1 MRNYLHIICYIS
13 HIPETS
19 LVFQL
24 RVGPRHIQPA
34 HILLGLRGQ
43 ALLLYPRALP
53 EPPGHLSGDPFQ
65 PDTSNHLPHLRPI
78 PLRPDAVVPKVGD
91 PKRSRDTPLLYREKA
106 D

>member
-34 HILLGLRGQ
+34 HILLGLRRQ
-43 ALLLYPRALP
+43 ALLLHARTLS
-53 EPPGHLSGDPFQ
+53 EPSGLISSDPVH
-65 PDTSNHLPHLRPI
+65 PDTANHIPHLRHV
-78 PLRPDAVVPKVGD
+78 PLRPDVIIPKVSS
-91 PKRSRDTPLLYREKA
+91 P
-106 D
+106 